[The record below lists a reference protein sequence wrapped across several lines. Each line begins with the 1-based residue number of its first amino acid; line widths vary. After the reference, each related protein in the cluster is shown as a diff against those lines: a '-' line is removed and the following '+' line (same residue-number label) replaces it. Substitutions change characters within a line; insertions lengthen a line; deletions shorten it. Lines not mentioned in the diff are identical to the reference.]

1 MPNEDLLTPEQRR
14 EIYDSIVG
22 RAELPLKFSYMG
34 EEGAT
39 AWEGVFNKYS
49 KDQYSLRETRLLKR
63 MINHI
68 LTDEKIEELYFID
81 LGSGEGTPAL
91 RLVEFLNEKGI
102 AVDYVPVDISAELLE
117 RAAKKLRAV
126 ARDVKPVQLDF
137 DSFSLQR
144 LLLETSDR
152 PKLIGLLGATLG
164 NHSNEVR
171 ILTNI
176 REAMGIRDHFFVT
189 VTLFDPL
196 TFYSHAPKFV
206 EVPELVRLFTAG
218 VRTFF
223 GLSEDDFILRYHAD
237 QNRMEIVIYIEMKRE
252 VEVDFWKYKIP
263 FKKNAR
269 IVVGRIRRYT
279 PAYLLSLMDEV
290 SLVPYALSYDRE
302 GNYIFSVD
310 GMLKRY
316 F

>member
-1 MPNEDLLTPEQRR
+1 M
-14 EIYDSIVG
+14 
-22 RAELPLKFSYMG
+22 
-34 EEGAT
+34 
-39 AWEGVFNKYS
+39 
-49 KDQYSLRETRLLKR
+49 
-63 MINHI
+63 
-68 LTDEKIEELYFID
+68 
-81 LGSGEGTPAL
+81 
-91 RLVEFLNEKGI
+91 
-102 AVDYVPVDISAELLE
+102 
-117 RAAKKLRAV
+117 
-126 ARDVKPVQLDF
+126 
-137 DSFSLQR
+137 
-144 LLLETSDR
+144 
-152 PKLIGLLGATLG
+152 
-164 NHSNEVR
+164 R